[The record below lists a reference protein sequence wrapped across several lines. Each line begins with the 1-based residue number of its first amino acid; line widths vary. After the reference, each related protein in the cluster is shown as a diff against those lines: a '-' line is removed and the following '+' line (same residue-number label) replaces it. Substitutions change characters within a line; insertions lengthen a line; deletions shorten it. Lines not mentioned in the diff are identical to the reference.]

1 MSKEE
6 QEEVT
11 IITTKNRMQTYIRQ
25 NYVSK
30 KLIQDK
36 IEKINEEIK
45 QMEENDIGNGGTL
58 GTAYIEKLAEVK
70 TLLELLD

>member
-11 IITTKNRMQTYIRQ
+11 IITIKNRMQTYIRQ

-58 GTAYIEKLAEVK
+58 GTAYIEKIAEVK